1 MTTITVFTQ
10 SAPSLPNMPCNL
22 TVDVTCCDE
31 WDTFDPTLQQAA
43 AEYGAMMLWAATGRR
58 FSVCQRTVRPCR
70 RESPWQGNCAGGYY
84 WSEGTWYPYIFNG
97 AWRNCWCGDTTGCCC
112 TCRPQCQI
120 WLTPPVSGIVEVRF
134 SDGTVADPSTY
145 RVDDWQWLVRQGPAV
160 TGSGATDCWPICND
174 YDFPVEGALAPADAS
189 AWQVTYLWGLPMPAV
204 LQRAAGEL
212 ACEWAKNCLG
222 QACRLPQRV
231 TSISRQGVTV
241 SLADVDQLLENGL
254 TGLTTVDNII
264 RTFNPYRLPS
274 RMKIS
279 SPDLPTIR
287 ETTWP

>member
-1 MTTITVFTQ
+1 MTTVTVFT
-10 SAPSLPNMPCNL
+10 SGTDPTMPCNL
-22 TVDVTCCDE
+22 TVDVSCCDE
-31 WDTFDPTLQQAA
+31 WSTYSADLQQAA
-43 AEYGAMMLWAATGRR
+43 AEYGALMLWAATGRR
-58 FSVCQRTVRPCR
+58 YSVCSRTVRPCG
-70 RESPWQGNCAGGYY
+70 RECIGCAGSSGYY

-97 AWRNCWCGDTTGCCC
+97 AWRNCWCGDTMGCCN
-112 TCRPQCQI
+112 CRPTCQV

-160 TGSGATDCWPICND
+160 TGSGATDCWPTCND
-174 YDFPVEGALAPADAS
+174 MNSPVEGALAPADGS
-189 AWQVTYLWGLPMPAV
+189 AWEVTYLWGLPMPAV

-231 TSISRQGVTV
+231 TSISRQGVSVT
-241 SLADVDQLLENGL
+241 LADVDQLLENGL
-254 TGLTTVDNII
+254 TGLMTVDSVI
-264 RTFNPYRLPS
+264 RAFNPYRLPS
-274 RMKIS
+274 RMKIA

-287 ETTWP
+287 RTTWP